1 MQTICIIPVSSTE
14 QEPVV
19 EPVVSVFD
27 LEDLQQCIT
36 DVHTS
41 DHLFGREEHDAWADP
56 DKVSG
61 LVAISPE
68 RNPLALLLS
77 GVSTYFSQYTPSSA
91 GRHAQDS
98 VGCGC
103 RCRSVDVRQRSHPIS
118 GGHAEH
124 LACFRLARPCC
135 RRLVVCHVH
144 GKRGWVSSLF
154 QRLYLTRSYDSD
166 RRRGQN
172 FAVTATCAS

>member
-1 MQTICIIPVSSTE
+1 
-14 QEPVV
+14 
-19 EPVVSVFD
+19 VFD

-77 GVSTYFSQYTPSSA
+77 GVSTYFSQYTHRVLGNTHKTASDADADA
-91 GRHAQDS
+91 G
-98 VGCGC
+98 
-103 RCRSVDVRQRSHPIS
+103 
-118 GGHAEH
+118 
-124 LACFRLARPCC
+124 L
-135 RRLVVCHVH
+135 
-144 GKRGWVSSLF
+144 
-154 QRLYLTRSYDSD
+154 
-166 RRRGQN
+166 
-172 FAVTATCAS
+172 